1 MVEVVPLT
9 KAVGG
14 LSVSSVC
21 RRVVADVDVDVVSP
35 PTSVATFGF
44 FGDSASAETKNLVL
58 QKNLQD
64 ELKSF
69 SLLTIRTF
77 RELGDRAEAKPSSV
91 RVRRLS

>member
-9 KAVGG
+9 KAVRG

-21 RRVVADVDVDVVSP
+21 RRVVADADVVSP
-35 PTSVATFGF
+35 PTSVATFGV
-44 FGDSASAETKNLVL
+44 FGDSVSAETKNLVL

-91 RVRRLS
+91 RVWRLS